1 MAREEKRWITPDPVV
16 LPEFVGEV
24 QEETTASAV
33 EGDDLTLDGGGGK
46 GSPATEPA
54 TAPATEPATEPATAP
69 ATEPAY
75 KPSPVLEPVTE
86 PAYKPSPVFTPI
98 PVLEPVTK
106 PAYKPSPVFTPSPV
120 LEPDTAP
127 GVGVLKKPKPAI
139 DPVWQPWG
147 ATQPQTVP
155 SLISK
160 AKPLENKVKFV
171 EESTAPKKIS
181 DFFGELSAAATGG
194 KVGVEGSV
202 ETLKRIGIGTD
213 TAHKIVKGTQYL
225 GAAELAALTAPL
237 AVAKGG
243 EAIKRGAQT
252 IDDLIKGV
260 KAGRTAFGGAY

>member
-1 MAREEKRWITPDPVV
+1 MIKEEKRWITPEPVV

-33 EGDDLTLDGGGGK
+33 AGDDLTLEGGGGK

-86 PAYKPSPVFTPI
+86 PAYKPSPVFTP
-98 PVLEPVTK
+98 
-106 PAYKPSPVFTPSPV
+106 SPV

-127 GVGVLKKPKPAI
+127 GVGVLKKPEPAI

>member
-1 MAREEKRWITPDPVV
+1 MIREEKRWITPDPVV

-33 EGDDLTLDGGGGK
+33 AGEDLPLDLTLDGDGGK
-46 GSPATEPA
+46 RTPDTGTSTETATEPAAEPA
-54 TAPATEPATEPATAP
+54 TAPATESA
-69 ATEPAY
+69 
-75 KPSPVLEPVTE
+75 TE
-86 PAYKPSPVFTPI
+86 PAYKPSPVFTP
-98 PVLEPVTK
+98 
-106 PAYKPSPVFTPSPV
+106 SPT

-127 GVGVLKKPKPAI
+127 GVGVLKKPEPAI

-202 ETLKRIGIGTD
+202 ETLKRVGIGTD

-225 GAAELAALTAPL
+225 GAAEFAALTAPL
-237 AVAKGG
+237 AVKAGGAAVAKGG

-252 IDDLIKGV
+252 IDDLIEGV

>member
-1 MAREEKRWITPDPVV
+1 MMKEEKRWITPEPAV

-33 EGDDLTLDGGGGK
+33 KGDDLTLDGGGGK
-46 GSPATEPA
+46 DSHDTGAETNAETETETETA
-54 TAPATEPATEPATAP
+54 TAHATEPATE
-69 ATEPAY
+69 
-75 KPSPVLEPVTE
+75 
-86 PAYKPSPVFTPI
+86 
-98 PVLEPVTK
+98 

-127 GVGVLKKPKPAI
+127 GVGVLKKPEPAI

-181 DFFGELSAAATGG
+181 DFFGELSYAATGG
-194 KVGVEGSV
+194 KEGVEGSV
-202 ETLKRIGIGTD
+202 ETLKRVGIGED
-213 TAHKIVKGTQYL
+213 TARKIVKGTQILGKAEAGALIATGAVAL
-225 GAAELAALTAPL
+225 GAMYGPAV
-237 AVAKGG
+237 VAKGG
-243 EAIKRGAQT
+243 EAIKKGAQSL
-252 IDDLIKGV
+252 DDLIEGV
-260 KAGRTAFGGAY
+260 KAGRTALGGAY